1 MSKKKKAAEL
11 THNEAEAQRKKGHSG
26 VYDKK

>member
-11 THNEAEAQRKKGHSG
+11 TLNEAGVKRKKGHSG